1 LDVGR
6 SARAVWVINRLDCFD
21 LEEAACMKEKTDSIV
36 TRFKTFLNEVVLEM
50 KRSSWPERK
59 TLVSHTVIVI
69 VSVCMLGVF
78 VGLSDKI
85 LAILLRLVV
94 RQG

>member
-1 LDVGR
+1 
-6 SARAVWVINRLDCFD
+6 
-21 LEEAACMKEKTDSIV
+21 MKQKTDSTI
-36 TRFKTFLNEVVLEM
+36 TRLKTFLNEVVLEM

-78 VGLSDKI
+78 VGISDKI
-85 LAILLRLVV
+85 LATLLRWLVP
-94 RQG
+94 QG

>member
-1 LDVGR
+1 
-6 SARAVWVINRLDCFD
+6 
-21 LEEAACMKEKTDSIV
+21 MKEKTDSIV